1 MECTEEQCYG
11 SKNIYWLIENLLFQH
26 GIVYLLKQREF
37 HRFRSFGLT
46 IQSVFYLHLLRNKN
60 NEIDPLYYDEIVE
73 GIDYSC

>member
-11 SKNIYWLIENLLFQH
+11 SKNIYWLSENLLLQH
-26 GIVYLLKQREF
+26 GIVYLLEQREF

-46 IQSVFYLHLLRNKN
+46 VQSVIYLHLLRNKN
-60 NEIDPLYYDEIVE
+60 DEIDSLYYDEIVE